1 MWQDLGNAINEK
13 NIQEIE
19 AINKKDW
26 LSLSEVWSTV
36 AETNHW

>member
-13 NIQEIE
+13 DIQEIE

-26 LSLSEVWSTV
+26 LSLGEVWSTV
-36 AETNHW
+36 VEANHC